1 MLQNKEGLSK
11 KPGEKQREN
20 GGEHILLKTI
30 LKRALQ
36 SIPTLLVV
44 ITFTFILTRM
54 IPGNPALTMLGP
66 QAPKESVE
74 KLEEELGLNKSKG
87 EQYLIYLKQI
97 AKGDFGRSYSYNQ
110 TVVEL
115 IKERIPNTLVITM
128 TSLLI
133 ALVLGMIVGIVS
145 AVKQCSILDYVF
157 MILALV
163 GVSMPIF
170 WLGLM
175 LIIGFSLHLK
185 WFPSGGDAG
194 WRSLVLPVITLGTG
208 CMASITRITR
218 SSMLEVVRQDYIRTA
233 KAKGVSSRVVI
244 YKHALKNALIPV
256 VTVVGLQFGSL
267 LGGAVLTESVFSW
280 PGVGTYLVN
289 SIKAKDTPAVLG
301 CVIIF
306 CICFSIVN
314 LVVDILY
321 AYIDP
326 RIKSKEQ

>member
-1 MLQNKEGLSK
+1 MHKYVFKRLLMLIPVILGVSFLVFFIMSLA
-11 KPGEKQREN
+11 PGDPARSIL
-20 GGEHILLKTI
+20 GETAPQEAVE
-30 LKRALQ
+30 AL
-36 SIPTLLVV
+36 
-44 ITFTFILTRM
+44 R
-54 IPGNPALTMLGP
+54 
-66 QAPKESVE
+66 
-74 KLEEELGLNKSKG
+74 EELGLNDPVLVRYYHYMVDLLHGDLGESYKSGQPVFSEIIARFPATLKLAFWG
-87 EQYLIYLKQI
+87 MLFAITLSIPIGIISATKQY
-97 AKGDFGRSYSYNQ
+97 
-110 TVVEL
+110 
-115 IKERIPNTLVITM
+115 
-128 TSLLI
+128 SLTD
-133 ALVLGMIVGIVS
+133 S
-145 AVKQCSILDYVF
+145 
-157 MILALV
+157 
-163 GVSMPIF
+163 VSMVFALLGVATPNF

-289 SIKAKDTPAVLG
+289 SIKAQDTPAVLG

-314 LVVDILY
+314 LGVDILY

-326 RIKSKEQ
+326 RIKSKYK